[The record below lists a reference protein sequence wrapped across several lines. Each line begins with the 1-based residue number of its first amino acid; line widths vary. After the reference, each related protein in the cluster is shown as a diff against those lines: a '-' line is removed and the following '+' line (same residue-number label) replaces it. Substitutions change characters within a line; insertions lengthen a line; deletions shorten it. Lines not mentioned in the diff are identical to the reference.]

1 MIEID
6 FPEKLSR
13 FQFPTNEAAC
23 NDKRGEKRNSDSSSI
38 SQASIT
44 RIEKKRKKRKKK
56 WIYRVKVFRRQTNN
70 KIYKLSDL
78 CVYKLKKEN
87 KKINPVVL
95 VWKKKINK

>member
-38 SQASIT
+38 SQASIM
-44 RIEKKRKKRKKK
+44 RIEKKRKKRKKNEF
-56 WIYRVKVFRRQTNN
+56 I
-70 KIYKLSDL
+70 
-78 CVYKLKKEN
+78 
-87 KKINPVVL
+87 
-95 VWKKKINK
+95 VWKFLGGKQIIKYINFLIYVYIN